1 VLLPACCRTPARP
14 LILACCFLLAVPG
27 CRRKHVRVGRQ
38 RVGRS
43 AGLKPRD
50 WSRPSAS
57 RPLGAGGAEA
67 VKPGVWGLEVSRRQA
82 SSQAATEGMG
92 LGLVFTCVWRTG
104 RGVVGLAA
112 LGPTSEWWWALILG
126 LNPGLIRK
134 YSDQIRDPDNPNGK

>member
-1 VLLPACCRTPARP
+1 METPVLLPACCRTPDRP

-27 CRRKHVRVGRQ
+27 CRRKHVRVGRR

-43 AGLKPRD
+43 AGLKPGD

-67 VKPGVWGLEVSRRQA
+67 WGLGIGGVQA

-92 LGLVFTCVWRTG
+92 LGLGFTCVWRTG
-104 RGVVGLAA
+104 REVVGLAA

-134 YSDQIRDPDNPNGK
+134 YPDQIRDPDNPNGK